1 MQKPADADWI
11 SSYLV
16 IELVVEEVFP
26 QRVREVQDSGDDDA
40 EGGKQSKME
49 DYRIKLEASTQII
62 SRRVALL
69 REVQRGTFFFFFKV
83 KWQIMGSLT
92 QNPRGERSANTKGAK
107 WTISIESPRDS
118 IRHGK
123 HLLA

>member
-1 MQKPADADWI
+1 MQKPADGDWI

-26 QRVREVQDSGDDDA
+26 QRVGEVQDSGDDDT
-40 EGGKQSKME
+40 EGGKQSRME

-62 SRRVALL
+62 SRRLTLL
-69 REVQRGTFFFFFKV
+69 RYVQTGTFFFKG

-92 QNPRGERSANTKGAK
+92 QNPS
-107 WTISIESPRDS
+107 
-118 IRHGK
+118 GK
-123 HLLA
+123 KETQTQKEQSGQLAS